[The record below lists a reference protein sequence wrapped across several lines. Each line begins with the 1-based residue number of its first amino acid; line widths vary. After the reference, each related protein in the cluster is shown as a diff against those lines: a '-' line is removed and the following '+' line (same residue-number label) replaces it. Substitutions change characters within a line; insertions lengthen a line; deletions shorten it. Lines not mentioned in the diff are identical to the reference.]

1 MEGPDEVRQAEKT
14 FSEDRMSCKQQT
26 LTDIHIPLMKSNF
39 STYQIKKTKSPSTTS
54 SITPQNFAQD
64 HLSKFYS
71 HNHMQKS
78 SNLEFSVYERTNKA
92 HNDAVHRELVQKW
105 TREST
110 SAKMEQAKQMA
121 NAFSLSEELVNQFK
135 VPTKSSNWG
144 ERRKECRTGVISEAE
159 QTGNSEYVKDEAGRT
174 LRKLR
179 IIDWKKSLLKLDW
192 EKNKCSVFNFKNDP
206 RAMKVD

>member
-54 SITPQNFAQD
+54 SITPQTFAQD
-64 HLSKFYS
+64 PLSKFYS

-92 HNDAVHRELVQKW
+92 HNDAVHRELV
-105 TREST
+105 
-110 SAKMEQAKQMA
+110 
-121 NAFSLSEELVNQFK
+121 
-135 VPTKSSNWG
+135 
-144 ERRKECRTGVISEAE
+144 
-159 QTGNSEYVKDEAGRT
+159 
-174 LRKLR
+174 
-179 IIDWKKSLLKLDW
+179 
-192 EKNKCSVFNFKNDP
+192 
-206 RAMKVD
+206 